1 MTSEIVNPFH
11 PEFVKL
17 QDVRVSR
24 DTEASRPSEV
34 RDAGWVIKKP
44 CNYYRNSLS
53 TWMIRKDAR
62 ALTTDHEIMCA
73 VREGDLDRMSMLFDR
88 HGGHLLNFFLRMTGR
103 RQDSEDLV
111 QEVFLRMLRYRHN
124 YRDDSR
130 FETWMFQIA
139 RSARIDA
146 YRKAG
151 RCGPLPEDRILTDP
165 SPGPEELLLRKTESE
180 LIHRALALLP
190 EDKREVLLLS
200 RFENL
205 GFREIARILGTRE
218 TTVKVRAHRAVREL
232 GKIVQRLDGEK

>member
-1 MTSEIVNPFH
+1 
-11 PEFVKL
+11 
-17 QDVRVSR
+17 
-24 DTEASRPSEV
+24 
-34 RDAGWVIKKP
+34 
-44 CNYYRNSLS
+44 
-53 TWMIRKDAR
+53 MIRKDAR

-73 VREGDLDRMSMLFDR
+73 VREGDLDRMTLLFER
-88 HGGHLLNFFLRMTGR
+88 HGVHLYNFFLRMTGR

-111 QEVFLRMLRYRHN
+111 QEVFLRMLRYRLN

-130 FETWMFQIA
+130 FKTWMFQIA

-146 YRKAG
+146 WRKNRPAAV
-151 RCGPLPEDRILTDP
+151 LPGDGILTDP
-165 SPGPEELLLRKTESE
+165 SPGPEEVLLRKTESE
-180 LIHRALALLP
+180 LVHRALALLP

-232 GKIVQRLDGEK
+232 GEIVQRLDGEK